1 MTNLN
6 LTNLFR
12 DAQSE
17 EALKNYFTHHF
28 NLKPDIQDDIDLYTP
43 QILFEFKLETNIQ
56 NLIPR
61 AKCFAQAMYYARQLK
76 FGLNGESRPPTNF
89 ICVVTKNFAAILPT
103 EIFTDYFT
111 DQKIFD
117 WNLSPST
124 PCKKLIEALKNFQP
138 LRDCIVY
145 DFSDALSENIF
156 IDRINS
162 LKKSTLPPSSK
173 IIIAENNFHTVF
185 DSWQKK
191 FGAVISDENR
201 KLSEYFITDIEAGKS
216 QLIGNK
222 IIQFQLN
229 DGSRV
234 EKNNFPQIKYAGF
247 WSNYEKISDADQI
260 KAIRQK
266 MDRMTKED
274 LRRRTG
280 EFYTPIPFAKVAI
293 EYLSRTID
301 IDWRSGNFRLWDMA
315 AGSGNLEDQLPAEAL
330 PFCYISTLNPDDAAY
345 CQKIYP
351 DATCFQYDYLNDDVD
366 FLANSCATGSLKMPQ
381 NLAADLQN
389 PKLKWIIFINPP
401 YATASS
407 FERAKNRQDKLEVS
421 FTEIQKLMTA
431 EGMGAASR
439 ELFAQFLYRISIEFK
454 NRKAWLGI
462 FSKIKYINS
471 HNDQKLRDN
480 FFQYKFEN
488 GFVFNSKSFQG
499 CKGKFP
505 VGFLI
510 WNLAENI
517 PLELQQIQLD
527 IFNEGVKKIGYKII
541 YPARTE
547 EFLTKW
553 VKRPPNTKIFPPMS
567 SALNIAY
574 NNKIRCDK
582 IPENFLAGLMCWNDF
597 LHQNYTALLSGPY
610 GTAGGMA
617 ITPENFEQ
625 YMVVHAV
632 HLIPKATWLNDR
644 DQFMQPTK
652 TLPAEFISDA
662 VVWSLFAA
670 SNQTASLRDVLYE
683 GKIYQ
688 MPNNLYPWLLSE
700 IKTWR
705 LPEKFSEQLSAAQD
719 RYAALWLKSHAAE
732 ISSEAAAVLSAG
744 KEVYQKFYAYFELL
758 VDAARWKITDWDAG
772 WYQVRMSLEKLDN
785 LPAAFKVLSEK
796 LLPQIYELGF
806 LRDEV
811 EYFEEDFDE
820 Q

>member
-1 MTNLN
+1 
-6 LTNLFR
+6 
-12 DAQSE
+12 
-17 EALKNYFTHHF
+17 
-28 NLKPDIQDDIDLYTP
+28 
-43 QILFEFKLETNIQ
+43 
-56 NLIPR
+56 
-61 AKCFAQAMYYARQLK
+61 
-76 FGLNGESRPPTNF
+76 
-89 ICVVTKNFAAILPT
+89 
-103 EIFTDYFT
+103 
-111 DQKIFD
+111 
-117 WNLSPST
+117 
-124 PCKKLIEALKNFQP
+124 
-138 LRDCIVY
+138 
-145 DFSDALSENIF
+145 
-156 IDRINS
+156 
-162 LKKSTLPPSSK
+162 
-173 IIIAENNFHTVF
+173 
-185 DSWQKK
+185 
-191 FGAVISDENR
+191 
-201 KLSEYFITDIEAGKS
+201 
-216 QLIGNK
+216 
-222 IIQFQLN
+222 
-229 DGSRV
+229 
-234 EKNNFPQIKYAGF
+234 
-247 WSNYEKISDADQI
+247 
-260 KAIRQK
+260 

-280 EFYTPIPFAKVAI
+280 EFYTPLPFAEKAI

-366 FLANSCATGSLKMPQ
+366 FLGKPCATGSLKMPE

-401 YATASS
+401 YATANNYA
-407 FERAKNRQDKLEVS
+407 RDKSQIDKDEVS
-421 FTEIQKLMTA
+421 FTKIQALMTEA
-431 EGMGAASR
+431 GMGEVSR
-439 ELFAQFLYRISIEFK
+439 ELFSQFLYRISLEFK
-454 NRKAWLGI
+454 NRKAWLGM
-462 FSKIKYINS
+462 FSKLKYIIS
-471 HNDQKLRDN
+471 TNDQTLRDN
-480 FFQYKFEN
+480 FFKYKYES
-488 GFVFNSKSFQG
+488 GFVFSSKSFDG
-499 CKGKFP
+499 CKANFP

-517 PLELQQIQLD
+517 PLESQSVALD
-527 IFNEGVKKIGYKII
+527 IFNEGVFKIGTKTLQ
-541 YPARTE
+541 AEKRE
-547 EFLTKW
+547 EFLSKW
-553 VKRPPNTKIFPPMS
+553 INRPPATKIFPPLS
-567 SALNIAY
+567 SALTVAAQNKDRRDRIA
-574 NNKIRCDK
+574 
-582 IPENFLAGLMCWNDF
+582 ENFLASFMCNGNDF
-597 LHQNYTALLSGPY
+597 MHQNRAAFLSGPY
-610 GTAGGMA
+610 VSAGAMS
-617 ITPENFEQ
+617 ITPENFAQ
-625 YMVVHAV
+625 CMVVHMV
-632 HLIPKATWLNDR
+632 RRLPKATWLNDR

-719 RYAALWLKSHAAE
+719 RYAALWLAEHSAE

-744 KEVYQKFYAYFELL
+744 KEVYQKFYAYFELK

-811 EYFEEDFDE
+811 KYFEEDFDE